1 MRHFED
7 TERITAWQCIGC
19 GRIDGAQPCVGICED
34 RKAVFV
40 HASDYDAALARL
52 ALARREMEDLAALV
66 RQIAYTAPHTGEYER
81 TWLALQ
87 QRARRV
93 LGGLAVDGQAET
105 APSRVA
111 GVTPRRGRARA
122 PASGKAPRRA
132 RPRRD
137 RRR

>member
-1 MRHFED
+1 MRYLED

-40 HASDYDAALARL
+40 HAADYDAALARL
-52 ALARREMEDLAALV
+52 ALARREMEELAALV
-66 RQIAYTAPHTGEYER
+66 RQIAHIVPRAGAWER

-93 LGGLAVDGQAET
+93 LDGLAVDGQAET
-105 APSRVA
+105 APSPVA
-111 GVTPRRGRARA
+111 SVTPRRGRARA

-132 RPRRD
+132 RRRRD